1 MGDDR
6 GFTAF
11 RFILEALVAIAL
23 VGTFFIYGYPGN
35 AIYSNPGNTA
45 HGNSGNA
52 SYSNPGNVRG
62 PTREPAE
69 IAKLAPAR

>member
-1 MGDDR
+1 MGDER

-35 AIYSNPGNTA
+35 AIYSNPGN
-45 HGNSGNA
+45 
-52 SYSNPGNVRG
+52 VRG
-62 PTREPAE
+62 PAPEPAE
-69 IAKLAPAR
+69 IAKFAPAR